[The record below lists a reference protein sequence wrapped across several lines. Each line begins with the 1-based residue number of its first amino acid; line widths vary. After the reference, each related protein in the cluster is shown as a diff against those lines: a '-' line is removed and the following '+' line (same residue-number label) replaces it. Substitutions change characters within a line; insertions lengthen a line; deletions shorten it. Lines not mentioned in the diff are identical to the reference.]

1 VDDANLPN
9 VVAELRHAIGDDARR
24 PSFVRTVHAFGYA
37 FAGPGHGGRG
47 AAWRRAHPF
56 LYCIHGQSGLATL
69 VEGDHLLGRGHESA
83 IYLDAPTISRRHAR
97 LQLATDTAI
106 LEDLGSR
113 HGTFVNGEKLTGP
126 QRLDDGAEFSLGSV
140 VLTLR
145 VLRAH
150 DPVDTR

>member
-1 VDDANLPN
+1 MGNQAWP
-9 VVAELRHAIGDDARR
+9 RSWRAI
-24 PSFVRTVHAFGYA
+24 TCW
-37 FAGPGHGGRG
+37 
-47 AAWRRAHPF
+47 AA
-56 LYCIHGQSGLATL
+56 AT
-69 VEGDHLLGRGHESA
+69 SPP
-83 IYLDAPTISRRHAR
+83 IYLDGPTISRRHAR
-97 LQLATDTAI
+97 LQLAHGHGI